1 MPSRGIIFNYIKS
14 LFSRQKKTKKQP
26 LVEQE
31 TLNVKQERRIKAVE
45 TQSKSKRPVANFSEQ
60 PERSAKKSKK
70 NSDLPSHL
78 LHKKFTVNAGHYD
91 ITPKA
96 FPKNALA
103 IVEKLQRAG
112 LEAYVV
118 GGCIRDLL
126 LGHKPKDFD
135 VATNA
140 KPEEIQKIFGRQCRL
155 IGRRFRLAHIVFGRD
170 IYEVATF
177 RADHASHSSDK
188 ISKVSEEGMLLRD
201 NVYGTLRE
209 DAERRDFTV
218 NSLYYDPKHNL
229 IFDFFDGIADLKASK
244 LRLIGDPVV
253 RYQEDPVRMLRAVRF
268 MAKLD
273 MFLDKPSDAPIR
285 ELAHLLKNIPAA
297 RLFDESLKLFQSGQG
312 LKTYQL
318 MRQYGLFEQLFPV
331 LVPFFT
337 EHNDSNAERMLSKA
351 LSSTDER
358 IRDNLRVNPAFLF
371 AALLWYPLR
380 EKMELLKN
388 EGGLNSHDAMMLAA
402 NDVLAE
408 SCKAIALHRRHTS
421 VIRDIWALQ
430 FQMTKRSGKR
440 PQQTLEHVKFRA
452 GFDLLVMRAEI
463 EGGDLVELSAWWHE
477 YQFSNDTQRMEM
489 LKAVRNVPNFAGEE
503 KKKRRRK
510 TFRKRKP
517 VKKVSAE

>member
-1 MPSRGIIFNYIKS
+1 MFTRRKNV
-14 LFSRQKKTKKQP
+14 KKQP
-26 LVEQE
+26 LVEFE
-31 TLNVKQERRIKAVE
+31 SEGRKQGKNAKAAE
-45 TQSKSKRPVANFSEQ
+45 SRTK
-60 PERSAKKSKK
+60 RSASKAIENKTHSSKK
-70 NSDLPSHL
+70 AKKANNTNMPSHL

-91 ITPKA
+91 ITPKD
-96 FPKNALA
+96 FPKNALV

-112 LEAYVV
+112 FEAYVV

-177 RADHASHSSDK
+177 RADHSNHSSDK

-209 DAERRDFTV
+209 DAQRRDFTV

-229 IFDFFDGIADLKASK
+229 IFDFFDGIADLKAGK

-273 MFLDKPSDAPIR
+273 MFLDKPTDAPIR

-297 RLFDESLKLFQSGQG
+297 RLFDESLKLLQSGQG
-312 LKTYQL
+312 FKTYQL

-337 EHNDSNAERMLSKA
+337 ERNDSNAERMLSKA
-351 LSSTDER
+351 LNSTDDR

-380 EKMELLKN
+380 EKMEVLKN

-402 NDVLAE
+402 NDILAE

-477 YQFSNDTQRMEM
+477 YQFSNDAQRAEM
-489 LKAVRNVPNFAGEE
+489 LKAVRNLPNFAGEE

-510 TFRKRKP
+510 TFRKKKP
-517 VKKVSAE
+517 AKKATAE